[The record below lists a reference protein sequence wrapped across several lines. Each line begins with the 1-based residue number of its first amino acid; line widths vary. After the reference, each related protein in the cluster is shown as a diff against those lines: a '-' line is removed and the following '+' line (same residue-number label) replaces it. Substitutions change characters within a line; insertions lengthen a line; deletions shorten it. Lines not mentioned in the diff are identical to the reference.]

1 MAKYIIIEDEQLAYS
16 ELKRMM
22 NTVRPE
28 WELCGWA
35 SSVEQALILIK
46 NITVDLLLVDIL
58 LADGDCFDIFEQLNT
73 STPVIF
79 TTAYD
84 EFALKAFKLNSIDY
98 LLKPIEE
105 AELETA
111 LKKYENLRLITP
123 VSDRFQRFRDDYL
136 TSNRKNRFLVQSGD
150 TYRYIETDNIAFFYS
165 EDKYTYLH
173 TFSNSRHIIT
183 YTLDQ
188 LLDMID
194 PLKFHRVSRNCIANI
209 RSINKLHKYFAGRL
223 KIDFIPNCPQ
233 KVIVSRNR
241 AAGLLDWIN
250 GKNL

>member
-22 NTVRPE
+22 KTARPE

-46 NITVDLLLVDIL
+46 NVSIDLLLVDIQ
-58 LADGDCFDIFEQLNT
+58 LADGDCFEIFEQHNT
-73 STPVIF
+73 ATPVIF

-98 LLKPIEE
+98 LLKPIGET
-105 AELETA
+105 ELETA

-123 VSDRFQRFRDDYL
+123 ASDCFQRFRDDFL
-136 TSNRKNRFLVQSGD
+136 TSNLKNRFLVQSGD
-150 TYRYIETDNIAFFYS
+150 TYRHIETDNIAFFYS

-173 TFSNSRHIIT
+173 TFSNSRYIIT

-188 LLDMID
+188 LIGMMDSQ
-194 PLKFHRVSRNCIANI
+194 KFYRVSRNCIANI
-209 RSINKLHKYFAGRL
+209 KSINRLHKYFAGRL
-223 KIDFIPNCPQ
+223 KIDFTPSCPQ

-241 AAGLLDWIN
+241 VAGLLDWIN
-250 GKNL
+250 EKL

>member
-1 MAKYIIIEDEQLAYS
+1 MAKYIIIEDEQLAYN

-22 NTVRPE
+22 ETARPD

-46 NITVDLLLVDIL
+46 NVPVDLLLVDIRL
-58 LADGDCFDIFEQLNT
+58 SDGDSFEIFEQIKTN
-73 STPVIF
+73 TPVIF

-105 AELETA
+105 TELEAA
-111 LKKYENLRLITP
+111 LQKYENLKLITP
-123 VSDRFQRFRDDYL
+123 VSDSYTKFRDDYL
-136 TSNRKNRFLVQSGD
+136 ASNRKNRFLIQYGD
-150 TYRYIETDNIAFFYS
+150 TYRHIESNDIAFFYS

-173 TFSNSRHIIT
+173 TFSNSRYIIS

-188 LLDMID
+188 LESMMD
-194 PLKFHRVSRNCIANI
+194 PEKFYRLSRNCIANI
-209 RSINKLHKYFAGRL
+209 KSIDRLHKYFAGRL
-223 KIDFIPNCPQ
+223 KVDFIPNCPQ
-233 KVIVSRNR
+233 EVIVSRNR
-241 AAGLLDWIN
+241 VSGLLDWIN
-250 GKNL
+250 GNQ